1 MEEAKHKIPQ
11 KKNPKET
18 ERVLRTEGKME
29 GVEGQGSNRYTLQP
43 SRLASEDILLCVD
56 VDSESLVE
64 MKVSVAGGRPYSRLD
79 SIKQAIILFINA
91 KLTINPDHRF
101 AFAALGKS
109 AFWVAVE
116 LNWNHLLN
124 FLFVK
129 VRKEFTSDIDS
140 AISACRGITAVD
152 SPCGHADLTQLFRVA
167 AHEAKKSRAQN
178 RILRVILL
186 YCRSSIPP
194 QHQWPATQKL
204 FTLDVVY
211 LHDKP
216 GPDNCPQKVY
226 DALVEALEHVSEYEG
241 YIFESGQGLTRV
253 LFRHMC
259 TLLSH
264 PQQRCVQDD
273 LDIPRSLTK
282 KSVTVDSAPADEN
295 AAL

>member
-1 MEEAKHKIPQ
+1 MEA
-11 KKNPKET
+11 
-18 ERVLRTEGKME
+18 MD
-29 GVEGQGSNRYTLQP
+29 GQCSAQQPPASTYTLEP
-43 SRLASEDILLCVD
+43 IRLASEDILFCID
-56 VDSESLVE
+56 VDNESLVE
-64 MKVSVAGGRPYSRLD
+64 MKVSAAGGRPYTRLD
-79 SIKQAIILFINA
+79 SIKQAILLFVNA

-101 AFAALGKS
+101 AFVGLGKS
-109 AFWVAVE
+109 AFW
-116 LNWNHLLN
+116 
-124 FLFVK
+124 

-140 AISACRGITAVD
+140 VVPACRGIAVD

-178 RILRVILL
+178 RILRVVLL
-186 YCRSSIPP
+186 YCRSSTPP

-273 LDIPRSLTK
+273 LDIPKSLAK
-282 KSVTVDSAPADEN
+282 KSAADSAPADEN
-295 AAL
+295 AVVVSSQ

>member
-1 MEEAKHKIPQ
+1 MEVA
-11 KKNPKET
+11 
-18 ERVLRTEGKME
+18 EGP
-29 GVEGQGSNRYTLQP
+29 GSAQPPPSANRYNLQP
-43 SRLASEDILLCVD
+43 IRLASEDILFCVD
-56 VDSESLVE
+56 VDNESLVE
-64 MKVSVAGGRPYSRLD
+64 MKVSAAGGRPYTRLD
-79 SIKQAIILFINA
+79 SIKQAILLFVNA

-101 AFAALGKS
+101 AFVGLGKS
-109 AFWVAVE
+109 AFWV
-116 LNWNHLLN
+116 
-124 FLFVK
+124 
-129 VRKEFTSDIDS
+129 RKEFTNDIDS
-140 AISACRGITAVD
+140 VVSACRGIAVD

-186 YCRSSIPP
+186 YCRSSTPP

-273 LDIPRSLTK
+273 LDIPKSLTK
-282 KSVTVDSAPADEN
+282 KSATSDSAPADEN
-295 AAL
+295 AVVVSSQ

>member
-1 MEEAKHKIPQ
+1 
-11 KKNPKET
+11 
-18 ERVLRTEGKME
+18 ME
-29 GVEGQGSNRYTLQP
+29 GSAPPPAAYTLEP
-43 SRLASEDILLCVD
+43 SRLASEDILFCID
-56 VDSESLVE
+56 VDNESLVE
-64 MKVSVAGGRPYSRLD
+64 MKVSVAGGRPYTRLD
-79 SIKQAIILFINA
+79 SIKQAILLFVNA

-101 AFAALGKS
+101 ALTGLGKS
-109 AFWVAVE
+109 VFW
-116 LNWNHLLN
+116 
-124 FLFVK
+124 
-129 VRKEFTSDIDS
+129 VRKEFTSEIDS
-140 AISACRGITAVD
+140 VISAMRGISSVD
-152 SPCGHADLTQLFRVA
+152 APSGHADLTQLFRVA

-226 DALVEALEHVSEYEG
+226 DGLVEALEHVSEYEG

-273 LDIPRSLTK
+273 LDIPKSLTK
-282 KSVTVDSAPADEN
+282 KTAVADSAPADD
-295 AAL
+295 AVVSSQ

>member
-1 MEEAKHKIPQ
+1 
-11 KKNPKET
+11 
-18 ERVLRTEGKME
+18 ME
-29 GVEGQGSNRYTLQP
+29 GVEGQGSSGYTLQP
-43 SRLASEDILLCVD
+43 SQLASEDILFCVD
-56 VDSESLVE
+56 VDSESVVE
-64 MKVSVAGGRPYSRLD
+64 MKVTVAGGRPYSRLD
-79 SIKQAIILFINA
+79 SFKQAILLFINA

-101 AFAALGKS
+101 AFAGLGKS
-109 AFWVAVE
+109 AFWLGGCRVSK
-116 LNWNHLLN
+116 WIHLLN

-140 AISACRGITAVD
+140 AISACRGISAVD

-167 AHEAKKSRAQN
+167 AHEAKKSRSQN
-178 RILRVILL
+178 RTLRVILL

-253 LFRHMC
+253 LFRHIC

-273 LDIPRSLTK
+273 LDIPKSLTK
-282 KSVTVDSAPADEN
+282 KSVTVDSSTS
-295 AAL
+295 

>member
-11 KKNPKET
+11 KKKPEENIERQREKE
-18 ERVLRTEGKME
+18 MSD
-29 GVEGQGSNRYTLQP
+29 VEGQGSSGYTLQP
-43 SRLASEDILLCVD
+43 SRLANEDILFCVD
-56 VDSESLVE
+56 VDSESLVD

-79 SIKQAIILFINA
+79 SIKQAILLFINA

-101 AFAALGKS
+101 AFAGLGKS
-109 AFWVAVE
+109 AFW
-116 LNWNHLLN
+116 
-124 FLFVK
+124 
-129 VRKEFTSDIDS
+129 
-140 AISACRGITAVD
+140 
-152 SPCGHADLTQLFRVA
+152 
-167 AHEAKKSRAQN
+167 
-178 RILRVILL
+178 ILL

-253 LFRHMC
+253 LFRHIC
-259 TLLSH
+259 TLLCH

-273 LDIPRSLTK
+273 LDIPKSLTK
-282 KSVTVDSAPADEN
+282 KSVTVDLAPADEN
-295 AAL
+295 AAVSNQ